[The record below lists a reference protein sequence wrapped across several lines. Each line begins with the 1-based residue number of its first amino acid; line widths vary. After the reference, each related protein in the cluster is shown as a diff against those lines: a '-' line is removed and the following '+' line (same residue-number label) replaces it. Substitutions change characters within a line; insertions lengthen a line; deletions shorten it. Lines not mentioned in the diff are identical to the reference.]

1 MEAIVLA
8 GGLGTRLAERLNGVP
23 KPMAPIAGR
32 PFLEILLNQLQRAGS
47 TRVLLSVGHLHA
59 VIQDHFGSSFRDMRI
74 DYVIEDVPLGTG
86 GAIRKSLAQAREE
99 SVLVLNGDTFLQA
112 DYAAMMRFHSVQDSS
127 MTMAITHQAN
137 VARYGAV
144 LVRDG
149 RIVGFQEKASQAS
162 GNQRPGPINQGPGSI
177 NQGPGWINAGAYVLN
192 INLQWPS
199 PLPQKFSF
207 ETDFLAPEIA
217 RLAPAAYQVD
227 GFFLDIGIP
236 EDLDRA
242 QTALAGY

>member
-32 PFLEILLNQLQRAGS
+32 PFLEILLNQLQHAGC
-47 TRVLLSVGHLHA
+47 TRVILSVGHLHA
-59 VIQDHFGSSFRDMRI
+59 AIQDHFGASFRDVRI
-74 DYVIEDVPLGTG
+74 EYVVEDVPLGTG
-86 GAIRKSLAQAREE
+86 GAIRMSLAQASEG

-112 DYAAMMRFHSVQDSS
+112 DYAAMVRFHSAQAAS

-149 RIVGFQEKASQAS
+149 RIVGFQEKASQVS
-162 GNQRPGPINQGPGSI
+162 GSQGPGQI

-192 INLQWPS
+192 SNLQWPS

-207 ETDFLAPEIA
+207 ETDFLAPEID
-217 RLAPAAYQVD
+217 RLAPAAYQVE

-242 QTALAGY
+242 QTALAAY